1 MRPLFVP
8 TSDVNSE
15 SAVIRTWHVP
25 DRAEIAAGELVA
37 EVETSKAIIDVN
49 STDPGFILHAAPVGE
64 EVRLTEPVGHTF
76 GTLAE
81 LESFLAEREQQP
93 DPEIAGPR
101 ATAPARR
108 RAAELGVELAKLP
121 ADRLITAEMVEAAA
135 RTAARVTLEL
145 QQPLAPAT
153 TLPKVAV
160 FGAGL
165 GATQVIDILRA
176 ANSALPVAVCDDD
189 VTRWAEEVEGVPVV
203 GGAERM
209 AELFGDSA
217 FDAAVISISTSIAA
231 RTRLRR
237 LCTDAGVP
245 LINAIDPTARITSG
259 VTFGTGNVVCAHCH
273 FGVGTT
279 VGDNNF
285 FSAYNSFD
293 HHNRLGSDISTG
305 PACASSGLVE
315 IGDRVRLGTGIY
327 IEPHV
332 HLGDDVEVASGS
344 TIVSSVP
351 ANHSVKRRVTT
362 TVVVPRR

>member
-8 TSDVNSE
+8 TTDVNSE
-15 SAVIRTWHVP
+15 TAVIRTWHVP

-49 STDPGFILHAAPVGE
+49 GTDPGFILHAAPVGE
-64 EVRLTEPVGHTF
+64 EIRLTEPVGSIF
-76 GTLAE
+76 DNLAD
-81 LESFLAEREQQP
+81 LESFVAEREQQV
-93 DPEIAGPR
+93 DADSAGPR

-108 RAAELGVELAKLP
+108 RAEELGVDLATLA
-121 ADRLITAEMVEAAA
+121 ADRLITAEMVEASA
-135 RTAARVTLEL
+135 RTAVQVTREL
-145 QQPLAPAT
+145 PAPLAPGT
-153 TLPKVAV
+153 TLPRVV
-160 FGAGL
+160 LFGAGL
-165 GATQVIDILRA
+165 GATQVIDILRTA
-176 ANSALPVAVCDDD
+176 ETAVPVAVCDDD
-189 VTRWAEEVEGVPVV
+189 VTRWAEDVMGVPVV
-203 GGAERM
+203 GGADRLV
-209 AELFGDSA
+209 ELLGRSEV
-217 FDAAVISISTSIAA
+217 DAAVISISTSIAA
-231 RTRLRR
+231 RTRLRQIC
-237 LCTDAGVP
+237 LDAGVP
-245 LINAIDPTARITSG
+245 LINAIDPTARITAD
-259 VTFGTGNVVCAHCH
+259 VTFGVGNVVCAHCH

-305 PACASSGLVE
+305 PACASSGLVQ

-344 TIVSSVP
+344 TIVASVP
-351 ANHSVKRRVTT
+351 ANHAVKRRVAT